1 MWALI
6 HLGYSPTN
14 DMKKALTLGLFAKFQ
29 AEESHG
35 VGEST
40 DVVIVYCN
48 ENKLIIKQIDQKVID
63 NIRDNYKNLLRAQ
76 KGIVD
81 DTGKKLTLN
90 LD

>member
-1 MWALI
+1 
-6 HLGYSPTN
+6 
-14 DMKKALTLGLFAKFQ
+14 MKKALTLGLFAKFQ

-48 ENKLIIKQIDQKVID
+48 KNKLIIKQIDQRVVD

-76 KGIVD
+76 KGIVE
-81 DTGKKLTLN
+81 DTSKKLTLN

>member
-29 AEESHG
+29 AEESHE

-40 DVVIVYCN
+40 DVVIVCCN
-48 ENKLIIKQIDQKVID
+48 EKKLIIKQIDQKVID
-63 NIRDNYKNLLRAQ
+63 IIRGNYKKFTQSTKRNC
-76 KGIVD
+76 
-81 DTGKKLTLN
+81 
-90 LD
+90 